1 MNKKTPKFIIEYS
14 SKLLNTKDLFYL
26 TILCISLVL
35 FVGNLFAQTNL
46 TKISNKAVEIET
58 YDWFIG
64 KNWNVFNEF
73 SDKNW
78 KNLSLTN
85 RQSGEIQSIL
95 LANQKFSDD
104 QKDGFI
110 YQITL
115 QNNSPKKIIAVTWE
129 YVFRNPLTGEIL
141 GTHTFNNQE
150 QIKPNE
156 KKDIFAFSNLPPTNV
171 ISVELLTRNQ
181 KRPYLE
187 NAVIKS
193 VTYK

>member
-1 MNKKTPKFIIEYS
+1 M
-14 SKLLNTKDLFYL
+14 
-26 TILCISLVL
+26 
-35 FVGNLFAQTNL
+35 
-46 TKISNKAVEIET
+46 
-58 YDWFIG
+58 
-64 KNWNVFNEF
+64 
-73 SDKNW
+73 
-78 KNLSLTN
+78 
-85 RQSGEIQSIL
+85 
-95 LANQKFSDD
+95 
-104 QKDGFI
+104 
-110 YQITL
+110 
-115 QNNSPKKIIAVTWE
+115 TWE

-156 KKDIFAFSNLPPTNV
+156 KKDIFAFSNVPPTNV